1 MPPPTALQAG
11 SPAPVPVPDPATA
24 APMDAARRFAQA
36 LQRGGL
42 LQRTW
47 RLKCE
52 LHGPE
57 ATAMDHA
64 VMLGLEGFDMD
75 RLDADSTSR
84 LLRRIQDKREIR
96 LLGQRRIAFEAR
108 RHMTHASAAAASP
121 AGCTLRLSAFD
132 PAGQLLLDER
142 FEVPPA
148 RLARMSETA

>member
-1 MPPPTALQAG
+1 MPLSTALQAG
-11 SPAPVPVPDPATA
+11 SPAPDLVPDPATA

-52 LHGPE
+52 LHGPA

-75 RLDADSTSR
+75 RLDAGSTSR

-108 RHMTHASAAAASP
+108 RHMTHASAAA
-121 AGCTLRLSAFD
+121 GCALRLSAFD

-148 RLARMSETA
+148 RLAPMSETA